1 MTTAAARA
9 VVHKGG
15 VALQMRPPFGER
27 CALPFRRVRQHEAP
41 DADLA
46 DGLVLDVQ
54 KLTEK
59 AQDLDFWK
67 ADRK

>member
-1 MTTAAARA
+1 MRA
-9 VVHKGG
+9 
-15 VALQMRPPFGER
+15 FGER

-41 DADLA
+41 DSTEVTSAGTPVLQGGSSSADLA

-59 AQDLDFWK
+59 A
-67 ADRK
+67 